1 MPPLRYQPGGSVPGK
16 ILMFLNVSEQI
27 QVAGG
32 CKCFLMGAVT
42 VSAGGI

>member
-1 MPPLRYQPGGSVPGK
+1 ML
-16 ILMFLNVSEQI
+16 LNVSEQI